1 MRSSP
6 VSATVN
12 FDQDGIQHGFLKL
25 PCSRDESAWGAI
37 MTPICVVRNGDGPT
51 AILTGANHG
60 DEYEGPVALASLANE
75 LTPEEIE
82 GRVIIV
88 PFFNYPAFR
97 AGRRTSPLDTGN
109 MNRLFPG
116 SPNGSPTEK
125 MADYFQRH
133 LLPIADFV
141 LDIHAGGKTLDF
153 VPFAAAHILADKDQ
167 EARCV
172 AAMRA
177 FGAPY
182 SMMLLEIDAAGM
194 YDTAAEEMGKVF
206 VSTEL
211 GGGGSSTA
219 CSNEIAATGV
229 HNFLVHAGI
238 KKGNIIAR
246 DSIFLDMP
254 DASCFITSEHEGLLE
269 MCFNL
274 GDRVEEGAVVA
285 RIYATNRTGVA
296 PVEYHAAVGGLL
308 AQRHFPGLIACGD
321 ALAVIAI
328 PR

>member
-25 PCSRDESAWGAI
+25 PCSTDESAWGAI

-60 DEYEGPVALASLANE
+60 DEYEGPVALAKLANSLA
-75 LTPEEIE
+75 PEEII

-88 PFFNYPAFR
+88 PFFNFPAFR
-97 AGRRTSPLDTGN
+97 AGRRTSPLDGGN

-116 SPNGSPTEK
+116 RPDGTPTEK

-133 LLPIADFV
+133 LLPITDFV

-172 AAMRA
+172 AAMRGFA
-177 FGAPY
+177 
-182 SMMLLEIDAAGM
+182 
-194 YDTAAEEMGKVF
+194 
-206 VSTEL
+206 
-211 GGGGSSTA
+211 
-219 CSNEIAATGV
+219 
-229 HNFLVHAGI
+229 
-238 KKGNIIAR
+238 
-246 DSIFLDMP
+246 
-254 DASCFITSEHEGLLE
+254 
-269 MCFNL
+269 
-274 GDRVEEGAVVA
+274 
-285 RIYATNRTGVA
+285 
-296 PVEYHAAVGGLL
+296 
-308 AQRHFPGLIACGD
+308 
-321 ALAVIAI
+321 
-328 PR
+328 